1 MTIRTRFLLAFI
13 GTILLI
19 AGGVISYVAVQMR
32 DDAESYYISSSSVE
46 LRLMNDY
53 IEEFLKTAINN
64 AAIAAKDAEFA
75 GAGGIFPRYV
85 EKDVET
91 VFRVADLSPEAR
103 HLMEP
108 LSRLDK
114 DYDSYVEVYAGFA
127 DGSLVTTL
135 DGLKFP
141 AHFDMSKRPWYVARA
156 GAAED
161 VGLAGAYTSMSGET
175 VFAITHKIKDAQ
187 GRLAGVLGID
197 VTLKLLADK
206 FAELSKGDNGYFVLI
221 ENTGKILCEPAH
233 PALVGKV
240 LGKDVNDAGMLRVFG
255 TDKGVV
261 RLTVDGEAIQ
271 ANVITNSFGW
281 KLVSVQSDAA
291 IYARSNATVRAVA
304 LITLTLALL
313 ALAGAVWVARS
324 VSRPLARIVE
334 TSREISAGNLD
345 ARLDPKDYYGE
356 LFQLQEVLSD
366 MVATLKQ
373 RIAEAREQSDL
384 AKTET
389 ARAQEAVQMAE
400 EARHKAENA
409 RREGMLAA
417 AGQLEGVVGVVG
429 SVVAGL
435 SAQIERS
442 ERGAA
447 EQASRVTETVTA
459 MEEMNATV
467 TEVAR
472 NAGTAS
478 EVSAATRQKAEA
490 GAEVV
495 SRAVDSI
502 HRVGEQSLKLK
513 DDMRALAEQARSIDR
528 IMGVISDIADQTNL
542 LALNA
547 AIEAARAGDAGRGF
561 AVVADEVRKL
571 AEKTMA
577 STTDVGNAIKA
588 IQQSAGQSAEQVDIA
603 VRIIDEATE
612 FAGKSGEALQ
622 QIVEMA
628 DSTADQVR
636 TIATASE
643 QQSASSEEISRSIS
657 HVNAIAGDTAQAM
670 QAAAGAVTDLAEQ
683 TRALSGLI
691 ENMKK
696 S

>member
-1 MTIRTRFLLAFI
+1 MRLPIAGKIITLVVVAVALSCTAVLLTTMRLLEPPLDASIDATTQLAKATTDATYNASSEKFLQEAR
-13 GTILLI
+13 LI
-19 AGGVISYVAVQMR
+19 AGNPALVEAVARR
-32 DDAESYYISSSSVE
+32 DHAAAAALGKE
-46 LRLMNDY
+46 LMDMAGS
-53 IEEFLKTAINN
+53 EFITITDEKGIVVGRGHSPKYGDDVNN
-64 AAIAAKDAEFA
+64 Q
-75 GAGGIFPRYV
+75 
-85 EKDVET
+85 ET
-91 VFRVADLSPEAR
+91 VAAGRKGESVVGIVAGTVVP
-103 HLMEP
+103 
-108 LSRLDK
+108 
-114 DYDSYVEVYAGFA
+114 F
-127 DGSLVTTL
+127 TL
-135 DGLKFP
+135 
-141 AHFDMSKRPWYVARA
+141 RA
-156 GAAED
+156 GAPLVHEGKV
-161 VGLAGAYTSMSGET
+161 VGTVGIGISLASEAYVDRLKKETGLEATIFKGDIRAMTTLIRDGKRLIGTKLQNTAVSEAVLQRGET
-175 VFAITHKIKDAQ
+175 VSGELQLLGRPYSVVYWPILNMAGKPVGMWFTGQPLDTVVQARREALHNALLAALGITLVFALVAFVIGRMLASPVKRITAFAETVAGGDLDAPLSVRARDET
-187 GRLAGVLGID
+187 GRLAGSLHTMVG
-197 VTLKLLADK
+197 TLKA
-206 FAELSKGDNGYFVLI
+206 
-221 ENTGKILCEPAH
+221 
-233 PALVGKV
+233 
-240 LGKDVNDAGMLRVFG
+240 
-255 TDKGVV
+255 
-261 RLTVDGEAIQ
+261 
-271 ANVITNSFGW
+271 
-281 KLVSVQSDAA
+281 
-291 IYARSNATVRAVA
+291 
-304 LITLTLALL
+304 
-313 ALAGAVWVARS
+313 
-324 VSRPLARIVE
+324 
-334 TSREISAGNLD
+334 
-345 ARLDPKDYYGE
+345 
-356 LFQLQEVLSD
+356 
-366 MVATLKQ
+366 
-373 RIAEAREQSDL
+373 RIAEAREQSEL
-384 AKTET
+384 AQKET

-400 EARHKAENA
+400 EARHKAESA

-417 AGQLEGVVGVVG
+417 AGQLEGVVEVVS
-429 SVVAGL
+429 SVAAGL
-435 SAQIERS
+435 SAQIEQS

-459 MEEMNATV
+459 MEEMNTTV
-467 TEVAR
+467 AEVAQ
-472 NAGTAS
+472 NAGAAS
-478 EVSAATRQKAEA
+478 EASAATRQKAEA

>member
-64 AAIAAKDAEFA
+64 AAIAAKE
-75 GAGGIFPRYV
+75 AGGIFPRYV

-429 SVVAGL
+429 SVAAGL
-435 SAQIERS
+435 SAQIEQS
-442 ERGAA
+442 QRGAA

-459 MEEMNATV
+459 MEEMNTTV
-467 TEVAR
+467 AEVAQ
-472 NAGTAS
+472 NAGAAS
-478 EVSAATRQKAEA
+478 EASAATRQKAEA

>member
-1 MTIRTRFLLAFI
+1 MRLPIAGKIITLVVVAVALSCTAVLLTTMRLLEPPLDASIDATTQLAKATTDATYNASSEKFLQEAR
-13 GTILLI
+13 LI
-19 AGGVISYVAVQMR
+19 AGNPALVEAVARR
-32 DDAESYYISSSSVE
+32 DHAAAAALGKE
-46 LRLMNDY
+46 LMDMAGS
-53 IEEFLKTAINN
+53 EFITITDEKGIVVGRGHSPKYGDDVNN
-64 AAIAAKDAEFA
+64 Q
-75 GAGGIFPRYV
+75 
-85 EKDVET
+85 ET
-91 VFRVADLSPEAR
+91 VAAGRKGESVVGIVAGTVVP
-103 HLMEP
+103 
-108 LSRLDK
+108 
-114 DYDSYVEVYAGFA
+114 F
-127 DGSLVTTL
+127 TL
-135 DGLKFP
+135 
-141 AHFDMSKRPWYVARA
+141 RA
-156 GAAED
+156 GAPLVHEGKV
-161 VGLAGAYTSMSGET
+161 VGTVGIGISLASEAYVDRLKKETGLEATIFKGDIRAMTTLIRDGKRLIGTKLQNTAVSEAVLQRGET
-175 VFAITHKIKDAQ
+175 VSGELQLLGRPYSVVYWPILNMAGKPVGMWFTGQPLDTVVQARREALRNALLAALGITLVFALVAFVIGRMLASPVKRITAFAETVAGGDLDAPLSVRARDET
-187 GRLAGVLGID
+187 GRLAGSLHTMVG
-197 VTLKLLADK
+197 TLKA
-206 FAELSKGDNGYFVLI
+206 
-221 ENTGKILCEPAH
+221 
-233 PALVGKV
+233 
-240 LGKDVNDAGMLRVFG
+240 
-255 TDKGVV
+255 
-261 RLTVDGEAIQ
+261 
-271 ANVITNSFGW
+271 
-281 KLVSVQSDAA
+281 
-291 IYARSNATVRAVA
+291 
-304 LITLTLALL
+304 
-313 ALAGAVWVARS
+313 
-324 VSRPLARIVE
+324 
-334 TSREISAGNLD
+334 
-345 ARLDPKDYYGE
+345 
-356 LFQLQEVLSD
+356 
-366 MVATLKQ
+366 
-373 RIAEAREQSDL
+373 RIAEAREQSEL
-384 AKTET
+384 AQKET

-429 SVVAGL
+429 SVAAGL
-435 SAQIERS
+435 SAQIEQS
-442 ERGAA
+442 QRGAA

-459 MEEMNATV
+459 MEEMNTTV
-467 TEVAR
+467 AEVAQ
-472 NAGTAS
+472 NAGAAS
-478 EVSAATRQKAEA
+478 EASAATRQKAEA

-577 STTDVGNAIKA
+577 STTDVGDAIKA

-622 QIVEMA
+622 RIVEMA

-636 TIATASE
+636 AIATASE

>member
-1 MTIRTRFLLAFI
+1 MRLPIAGKIITLVVVAVALSCTAVLLTTMRLLEPPLDASIDATTQLAKATTDATYNASSEKFLQEAR
-13 GTILLI
+13 LI
-19 AGGVISYVAVQMR
+19 AGNPALVEAVARR
-32 DDAESYYISSSSVE
+32 DHAAAAALGKE
-46 LRLMNDY
+46 LMDMAGS
-53 IEEFLKTAINN
+53 EFITITDEKGIVVGRGHSPKYGDDVNN
-64 AAIAAKDAEFA
+64 Q
-75 GAGGIFPRYV
+75 
-85 EKDVET
+85 ET
-91 VFRVADLSPEAR
+91 VAAGRKGESVVGIVAGTVVP
-103 HLMEP
+103 
-108 LSRLDK
+108 
-114 DYDSYVEVYAGFA
+114 F
-127 DGSLVTTL
+127 TL
-135 DGLKFP
+135 
-141 AHFDMSKRPWYVARA
+141 RA
-156 GAAED
+156 GAPLVHEGKV
-161 VGLAGAYTSMSGET
+161 VGTVGIGISLASEAYVDRLKKETGLEATIFKGDIRAMTTLIRDGKRLIGTKLQNTAVSEAVLQRGET
-175 VFAITHKIKDAQ
+175 VSGELQLLGRPYSVVYWPILNMAGKPVGMWFTGQPLDTVVQARREALRNALLAALGITLVFALVAFVIGRMLASPVKRITAFAETVAGGDLDAPLSVRARDET
-187 GRLAGVLGID
+187 GRLAGSLHTMVG
-197 VTLKLLADK
+197 TLKA
-206 FAELSKGDNGYFVLI
+206 
-221 ENTGKILCEPAH
+221 
-233 PALVGKV
+233 
-240 LGKDVNDAGMLRVFG
+240 
-255 TDKGVV
+255 
-261 RLTVDGEAIQ
+261 
-271 ANVITNSFGW
+271 
-281 KLVSVQSDAA
+281 
-291 IYARSNATVRAVA
+291 
-304 LITLTLALL
+304 
-313 ALAGAVWVARS
+313 
-324 VSRPLARIVE
+324 
-334 TSREISAGNLD
+334 
-345 ARLDPKDYYGE
+345 
-356 LFQLQEVLSD
+356 
-366 MVATLKQ
+366 
-373 RIAEAREQSDL
+373 RIAEAREQSEL
-384 AKTET
+384 AQKET

-429 SVVAGL
+429 SVAAGL
-435 SAQIERS
+435 SAQIEQS
-442 ERGAA
+442 QRGAA

-459 MEEMNATV
+459 MEEMNTTV
-467 TEVAR
+467 AEVAQ
-472 NAGTAS
+472 NAGAAS
-478 EVSAATRQKAEA
+478 EASAATRQKAEA

-577 STTDVGNAIKA
+577 STTDVGDAIKA

>member
-1 MTIRTRFLLAFI
+1 MRLPIAGKIITLVVVAVALSCTAVLLTTMRLLEPPLDASIDATTQLAKATTDATYNANSEKFLQEAR
-13 GTILLI
+13 LI
-19 AGGVISYVAVQMR
+19 AGNPALVEAVARR
-32 DDAESYYISSSSVE
+32 DHAAAAALGKE
-46 LRLMNDY
+46 LMDMAGS
-53 IEEFLKTAINN
+53 EFITITDEKGIVVGRGHSPKYGDDVNN
-64 AAIAAKDAEFA
+64 Q
-75 GAGGIFPRYV
+75 
-85 EKDVET
+85 ET
-91 VFRVADLSPEAR
+91 VAAGRKGESVVGIVAGTVVP
-103 HLMEP
+103 
-108 LSRLDK
+108 
-114 DYDSYVEVYAGFA
+114 F
-127 DGSLVTTL
+127 TL
-135 DGLKFP
+135 
-141 AHFDMSKRPWYVARA
+141 RA
-156 GAAED
+156 GAPLVHEGKV
-161 VGLAGAYTSMSGET
+161 VGTVGIGISLASEAYVDRLKKETGLEATIFKGDIRAMTTLIRDGKRLIGTKLQNAAVSEAVLQRGET
-175 VFAITHKIKDAQ
+175 VSGELQLLGRPYSVVYWPILNMAGKPVGMWFTGQPLDTVVQARREALRNALLAALGITLVFALVAFVIGRMLASPVKRITAFAETVAGGDLDAPLSVRARDET
-187 GRLAGVLGID
+187 GRLAGSLHTMVG
-197 VTLKLLADK
+197 TLKA
-206 FAELSKGDNGYFVLI
+206 
-221 ENTGKILCEPAH
+221 
-233 PALVGKV
+233 
-240 LGKDVNDAGMLRVFG
+240 
-255 TDKGVV
+255 
-261 RLTVDGEAIQ
+261 
-271 ANVITNSFGW
+271 
-281 KLVSVQSDAA
+281 
-291 IYARSNATVRAVA
+291 
-304 LITLTLALL
+304 
-313 ALAGAVWVARS
+313 
-324 VSRPLARIVE
+324 
-334 TSREISAGNLD
+334 
-345 ARLDPKDYYGE
+345 
-356 LFQLQEVLSD
+356 
-366 MVATLKQ
+366 

-435 SAQIERS
+435 SAQIEQS
-442 ERGAA
+442 QRGAA

-459 MEEMNATV
+459 MEEMNTTV
-467 TEVAR
+467 AEVAQ
-472 NAGTAS
+472 NAGAAS
-478 EVSAATRQKAEA
+478 EASAATRQKAEA

-577 STTDVGNAIKA
+577 STTDVGDAIKA

-622 QIVEMA
+622 RIVEMA

-636 TIATASE
+636 AIATASE
-643 QQSASSEEISRSIS
+643 QQSASSEEINRSIIQ
-657 HVNAIAGDTAQAM
+657 VNAIAGDTAQAM
-670 QAAAGAVTDLAEQ
+670 QAASEAVTELAEQ

-691 ENMKK
+691 EKMRRE
-696 S
+696 

>member
-1 MTIRTRFLLAFI
+1 MRLPIAGKIITLVVVAVALSCTAVLLTTMRLLEPPLDASIDATTQLAKATTDATYNASSEKFLQEAR
-13 GTILLI
+13 LI
-19 AGGVISYVAVQMR
+19 AGNPALVEAVARR
-32 DDAESYYISSSSVE
+32 DHAAAAALGKE
-46 LRLMNDY
+46 LMDMAGS
-53 IEEFLKTAINN
+53 EFITITDEKGIVVGRGHSPKYGDDVNN
-64 AAIAAKDAEFA
+64 Q
-75 GAGGIFPRYV
+75 
-85 EKDVET
+85 ET
-91 VFRVADLSPEAR
+91 VAAGRKGESVVGIVAGTVVP
-103 HLMEP
+103 
-108 LSRLDK
+108 
-114 DYDSYVEVYAGFA
+114 F
-127 DGSLVTTL
+127 TL
-135 DGLKFP
+135 
-141 AHFDMSKRPWYVARA
+141 RA
-156 GAAED
+156 GAPLVHEGKV
-161 VGLAGAYTSMSGET
+161 VGTVGIGISLASEAYVDRLKKETGLEATIFKGDIRAMTTLIRDGKRLIGTKLQNTAVSEAVLQRGET
-175 VFAITHKIKDAQ
+175 VSGELQLLGRPYSVVYWPILNMEGKPVGMWFTGQPLDTVVQARREALRNALLAALGITLVFALVAFVIGRMLASPVKRITAFAETVAGGDLDAPLSVRARDET
-187 GRLAGVLGID
+187 GRLAGSLHTMVG
-197 VTLKLLADK
+197 TLK
-206 FAELSKGDNGYFVLI
+206 
-221 ENTGKILCEPAH
+221 
-233 PALVGKV
+233 
-240 LGKDVNDAGMLRVFG
+240 
-255 TDKGVV
+255 
-261 RLTVDGEAIQ
+261 
-271 ANVITNSFGW
+271 
-281 KLVSVQSDAA
+281 
-291 IYARSNATVRAVA
+291 
-304 LITLTLALL
+304 
-313 ALAGAVWVARS
+313 
-324 VSRPLARIVE
+324 ARI
-334 TSREISAGNLD
+334 T
-345 ARLDPKDYYGE
+345 
-356 LFQLQEVLSD
+356 
-366 MVATLKQ
+366 
-373 RIAEAREQSDL
+373 EAREQSEL
-384 AKTET
+384 AQKET

-417 AGQLEGVVGVVG
+417 AGQLEGVVDVVG
-429 SVVAGL
+429 SVAAGL
-435 SAQIERS
+435 SAQIEQS
-442 ERGAA
+442 QRGAA
-447 EQASRVTETVTA
+447 EQASRATETVTA
-459 MEEMNATV
+459 MEEMNTTV
-467 TEVAR
+467 AEVAQ
-472 NAGTAS
+472 NAGAAS
-478 EVSAATRQKAEA
+478 EASAATRQKAEA

-495 SRAVDSI
+495 SRAVGSI

>member
-1 MTIRTRFLLAFI
+1 MRLPIAGKIITLVVVAVALSCTAVLLTTMRLLEPPLDASIDATTQLAKATTDATYNASSEKFLQEAR
-13 GTILLI
+13 LI
-19 AGGVISYVAVQMR
+19 AGNPALVEAVARR
-32 DDAESYYISSSSVE
+32 DHAAAAALGKE
-46 LRLMNDY
+46 LMDMAGS
-53 IEEFLKTAINN
+53 EFITITDEKGIVVGRGHSPKYGDDVNN
-64 AAIAAKDAEFA
+64 Q
-75 GAGGIFPRYV
+75 
-85 EKDVET
+85 ET
-91 VFRVADLSPEAR
+91 VAAGRKGESVVGIVAGTVVP
-103 HLMEP
+103 
-108 LSRLDK
+108 
-114 DYDSYVEVYAGFA
+114 F
-127 DGSLVTTL
+127 TL
-135 DGLKFP
+135 
-141 AHFDMSKRPWYVARA
+141 RA
-156 GAAED
+156 GAPLVHEGKV
-161 VGLAGAYTSMSGET
+161 VGTVGIGISLASEAYVDRLKKETGLEATIFKGDIRAMTTLIRDGKRLIGTKLQNTAVSEAVLQRGET
-175 VFAITHKIKDAQ
+175 VSGELQLLGRPYSVVYWPILNMAGKPVGMWFTGQPLDTVVQARREALRNALLAALGITLVFALVAFVIGRMLASPVKRITAFAETVAGGDLDAPLSVRARDET
-187 GRLAGVLGID
+187 GRLAGSLHTMVG
-197 VTLKLLADK
+197 TLKA
-206 FAELSKGDNGYFVLI
+206 
-221 ENTGKILCEPAH
+221 
-233 PALVGKV
+233 
-240 LGKDVNDAGMLRVFG
+240 
-255 TDKGVV
+255 
-261 RLTVDGEAIQ
+261 
-271 ANVITNSFGW
+271 
-281 KLVSVQSDAA
+281 
-291 IYARSNATVRAVA
+291 
-304 LITLTLALL
+304 
-313 ALAGAVWVARS
+313 
-324 VSRPLARIVE
+324 
-334 TSREISAGNLD
+334 
-345 ARLDPKDYYGE
+345 
-356 LFQLQEVLSD
+356 
-366 MVATLKQ
+366 
-373 RIAEAREQSDL
+373 RIAEAREQSEL
-384 AKTET
+384 AQKET

-478 EVSAATRQKAEA
+478 EASAATRQKAEA

-622 QIVEMA
+622 RIVEMA

-636 TIATASE
+636 AIATASE
-643 QQSASSEEISRSIS
+643 QQSASSEEINRSIIQ
-657 HVNAIAGDTAQAM
+657 VNAIAGDTAQAM
-670 QAAAGAVTDLAEQ
+670 QAASEAVTELAEQ

-691 ENMKK
+691 EKMRRE
-696 S
+696 

>member
-1 MTIRTRFLLAFI
+1 MRLPIAGKIITLVVVAVALSCTAVLLTTMRLLEPPLDASIDATTQLAKATTDATYNASSEKFLQEAR
-13 GTILLI
+13 LI
-19 AGGVISYVAVQMR
+19 AGNPALVEAVARR
-32 DDAESYYISSSSVE
+32 DHAAAAALGKE
-46 LRLMNDY
+46 LMDMAGS
-53 IEEFLKTAINN
+53 EFITITDEKGIVVGRGHSPKYGDDVNN
-64 AAIAAKDAEFA
+64 Q
-75 GAGGIFPRYV
+75 
-85 EKDVET
+85 ET
-91 VFRVADLSPEAR
+91 VAAGRKGESVVGIVAGTVVP
-103 HLMEP
+103 
-108 LSRLDK
+108 
-114 DYDSYVEVYAGFA
+114 F
-127 DGSLVTTL
+127 TL
-135 DGLKFP
+135 
-141 AHFDMSKRPWYVARA
+141 RA
-156 GAAED
+156 GAPLVHEGKV
-161 VGLAGAYTSMSGET
+161 VGTVGIGISLASEAYVDRLKKETGLEATIFKGDIRAMTTLIRDGKRLIGTKLQNTAVSEAVLQRGET
-175 VFAITHKIKDAQ
+175 VSGELQLLGRPYSVVYWPILNMAGKPVGMWFTGQPLDTVVQARREALRNALLAALGITLVFALVAFVIGRMLASPVKRITAFAETVAGGDLDALLSVRAWDET
-187 GRLAGVLGID
+187 GRLAGSLHTMVG
-197 VTLKLLADK
+197 TLKA
-206 FAELSKGDNGYFVLI
+206 
-221 ENTGKILCEPAH
+221 
-233 PALVGKV
+233 
-240 LGKDVNDAGMLRVFG
+240 
-255 TDKGVV
+255 
-261 RLTVDGEAIQ
+261 
-271 ANVITNSFGW
+271 
-281 KLVSVQSDAA
+281 
-291 IYARSNATVRAVA
+291 
-304 LITLTLALL
+304 
-313 ALAGAVWVARS
+313 
-324 VSRPLARIVE
+324 
-334 TSREISAGNLD
+334 
-345 ARLDPKDYYGE
+345 
-356 LFQLQEVLSD
+356 
-366 MVATLKQ
+366 
-373 RIAEAREQSDL
+373 RIAEAREQSEL
-384 AKTET
+384 AQKET

-429 SVVAGL
+429 SVAAGL
-435 SAQIERS
+435 SAQIEQS
-442 ERGAA
+442 QRGAA

-459 MEEMNATV
+459 MEEMNTTV
-467 TEVAR
+467 AEVAQ
-472 NAGTAS
+472 NAGAAS
-478 EVSAATRQKAEA
+478 EASAATRQKAEA

-561 AVVADEVRKL
+561 AGVADEVRKL

>member
-304 LITLTLALL
+304 LITLTLL

-495 SRAVDSI
+495 SRAVGSI

>member
-1 MTIRTRFLLAFI
+1 MRLPIAGKIITLVVVAVALSCTAVLLTTMRLLEPPLDASIDATTQLAKATTDATYNASSEKFLQEAR
-13 GTILLI
+13 LI
-19 AGGVISYVAVQMR
+19 AGNPALVEAVARR
-32 DDAESYYISSSSVE
+32 DHAAAAALGKE
-46 LRLMNDY
+46 LMDMAGS
-53 IEEFLKTAINN
+53 EFITITDEKGIVVGRGHSPKYGDDVNN
-64 AAIAAKDAEFA
+64 Q
-75 GAGGIFPRYV
+75 
-85 EKDVET
+85 ET
-91 VFRVADLSPEAR
+91 VAAGRKGESVVGIVAGTVVP
-103 HLMEP
+103 
-108 LSRLDK
+108 
-114 DYDSYVEVYAGFA
+114 F
-127 DGSLVTTL
+127 TL
-135 DGLKFP
+135 
-141 AHFDMSKRPWYVARA
+141 RA
-156 GAAED
+156 GAPLVHEGKV
-161 VGLAGAYTSMSGET
+161 VGTVGIGISLASEAYVDRLKKETGLEATIFKGDIRAMTTLIRDGKRLIGTKLQNTAVSEAVLQRGET
-175 VFAITHKIKDAQ
+175 VSGELQLLGRPYSVVYWPILNMAGKPVGMWFTGQPLDTVVQARREALRNALLAALGITLVFALVAFVIGRMLASPVKRITAFAETVAGGDLDALLSVRAWDET
-187 GRLAGVLGID
+187 GRLAGSLHTMVG
-197 VTLKLLADK
+197 TLKA
-206 FAELSKGDNGYFVLI
+206 
-221 ENTGKILCEPAH
+221 
-233 PALVGKV
+233 
-240 LGKDVNDAGMLRVFG
+240 
-255 TDKGVV
+255 
-261 RLTVDGEAIQ
+261 
-271 ANVITNSFGW
+271 
-281 KLVSVQSDAA
+281 
-291 IYARSNATVRAVA
+291 
-304 LITLTLALL
+304 
-313 ALAGAVWVARS
+313 
-324 VSRPLARIVE
+324 
-334 TSREISAGNLD
+334 
-345 ARLDPKDYYGE
+345 
-356 LFQLQEVLSD
+356 
-366 MVATLKQ
+366 
-373 RIAEAREQSDL
+373 RIAEAREQSEL
-384 AKTET
+384 AQKET

-429 SVVAGL
+429 SVAAGL
-435 SAQIERS
+435 SAQIEQS
-442 ERGAA
+442 QRGAA

-459 MEEMNATV
+459 MEEMNTTV
-467 TEVAR
+467 AEVAQ
-472 NAGTAS
+472 NAGAAS
-478 EVSAATRQKAEA
+478 EASAATRQKAEA

-577 STTDVGNAIKA
+577 STTDVGDAIKA

>member
-1 MTIRTRFLLAFI
+1 MRLPIAGKIITLVVVAVALSCTAVLLTTMRLLEPPLDASIDATTQLAKATTDATYNASSEKFLQEAR
-13 GTILLI
+13 LI
-19 AGGVISYVAVQMR
+19 AGNPALVEAVARRDHAAAAALGKELMDMAGSEFITITDEKGIVIGRGHSPKYG
-32 DDAESYYISSSSVE
+32 DDV
-46 LRLMNDY
+46 
-53 IEEFLKTAINN
+53 NN
-64 AAIAAKDAEFA
+64 Q
-75 GAGGIFPRYV
+75 
-85 EKDVET
+85 ET
-91 VFRVADLSPEAR
+91 VAAGRKGESVVGIVAGTVVP
-103 HLMEP
+103 
-108 LSRLDK
+108 
-114 DYDSYVEVYAGFA
+114 F
-127 DGSLVTTL
+127 TL
-135 DGLKFP
+135 
-141 AHFDMSKRPWYVARA
+141 RA
-156 GAAED
+156 GAPLVHEGKV
-161 VGLAGAYTSMSGET
+161 VGTVGIGISLASEAYVDRLKKETGLEATIFKGDIRAMTTLIRDGKRLIGTKLQNTTVSGELQLLGRPYSVVYWPILNMAGKPVGMWFT
-175 VFAITHKIKDAQ
+175 GQPLDTVVQARREALRNALLAALGITLVFALVAFVIGRMLASPVKRITAFAETVAGGDLDAPLSVRARDET
-187 GRLAGVLGID
+187 GRLAGSLHTMVG
-197 VTLKLLADK
+197 TLKA
-206 FAELSKGDNGYFVLI
+206 
-221 ENTGKILCEPAH
+221 
-233 PALVGKV
+233 
-240 LGKDVNDAGMLRVFG
+240 
-255 TDKGVV
+255 
-261 RLTVDGEAIQ
+261 
-271 ANVITNSFGW
+271 
-281 KLVSVQSDAA
+281 
-291 IYARSNATVRAVA
+291 
-304 LITLTLALL
+304 
-313 ALAGAVWVARS
+313 
-324 VSRPLARIVE
+324 
-334 TSREISAGNLD
+334 
-345 ARLDPKDYYGE
+345 
-356 LFQLQEVLSD
+356 
-366 MVATLKQ
+366 
-373 RIAEAREQSDL
+373 RIAEAREQSEL
-384 AKTET
+384 AQKET

-467 TEVAR
+467 TEVAQ
-472 NAGTAS
+472 NAGAAS
-478 EVSAATRQKAEA
+478 EASAATRQKAEA

-622 QIVEMA
+622 RIVEMA

-636 TIATASE
+636 AIATASE
-643 QQSASSEEISRSIS
+643 QQSASSEEINRSIIQ
-657 HVNAIAGDTAQAM
+657 VNAIAGDTAQAM
-670 QAAAGAVTDLAEQ
+670 QAASEAVTELAEQ

-691 ENMKK
+691 EKMRRE
-696 S
+696 

>member
-1 MTIRTRFLLAFI
+1 MTLRGGPLA
-13 GTILLI
+13 
-19 AGGVISYVAVQMR
+19 
-32 DDAESYYISSSSVE
+32 
-46 LRLMNDY
+46 
-53 IEEFLKTAINN
+53 
-64 AAIAAKDAEFA
+64 
-75 GAGGIFPRYV
+75 
-85 EKDVET
+85 
-91 VFRVADLSPEAR
+91 
-103 HLMEP
+103 
-108 LSRLDK
+108 
-114 DYDSYVEVYAGFA
+114 
-127 DGSLVTTL
+127 
-135 DGLKFP
+135 
-141 AHFDMSKRPWYVARA
+141 ARA
-156 GAAED
+156 GF
-161 VGLAGAYTSMSGET
+161 GLAWRTEALMYVITGGAGRKGESVVGIVAGTVVPFTLRAGAPLVHEGKVVGTVGIGISLASEAYVDRLKKETGLEATIFKGDIRAMTTLIRDGKRLIGTKLQNTAVSEAVLQRGET
-175 VFAITHKIKDAQ
+175 VSGELQLLGRPYSVVYWPILNMAGKPVGMWFTGQPLDTVVQARREALRNALLAALGITLVFALVAFVIGRMLASPVKRITAFAETVAGGDLDAPLSVRARDET
-187 GRLAGVLGID
+187 GRLAGSLHTMVG
-197 VTLKLLADK
+197 TLKA
-206 FAELSKGDNGYFVLI
+206 
-221 ENTGKILCEPAH
+221 
-233 PALVGKV
+233 
-240 LGKDVNDAGMLRVFG
+240 
-255 TDKGVV
+255 
-261 RLTVDGEAIQ
+261 
-271 ANVITNSFGW
+271 
-281 KLVSVQSDAA
+281 
-291 IYARSNATVRAVA
+291 
-304 LITLTLALL
+304 
-313 ALAGAVWVARS
+313 
-324 VSRPLARIVE
+324 
-334 TSREISAGNLD
+334 
-345 ARLDPKDYYGE
+345 
-356 LFQLQEVLSD
+356 
-366 MVATLKQ
+366 
-373 RIAEAREQSDL
+373 RIAEAREQSEL
-384 AKTET
+384 AQKET

-459 MEEMNATV
+459 MEEMNTTV
-467 TEVAR
+467 AEVAQ
-472 NAGTAS
+472 NAGAAS
-478 EVSAATRQKAEA
+478 EASAATRQKAEA

-622 QIVEMA
+622 RIVEMA

-636 TIATASE
+636 AIATASE
-643 QQSASSEEISRSIS
+643 QQSASSEEINRSIIQ
-657 HVNAIAGDTAQAM
+657 VNAIAGDTAQAM
-670 QAAAGAVTDLAEQ
+670 QAASEAVTELAEQ

-691 ENMKK
+691 EKMRRE
-696 S
+696 